1 MNEKLSTTDARQANH
16 RHMNLRVLLISMAVI
31 GFIAVI
37 AIFSW

>member
-1 MNEKLSTTDARQANH
+1 VNEKLSTTVARQAIP

-37 AIFSW
+37 ATFKW